1 MLFRNTT
8 MSSSDYRLSVRDNAM
23 NPRQKPSRSFRIT
36 KDYFVVCQNLI
47 LRNPAIGSPSVGPDC
62 LQHLP
67 SFRCSWPTAEP
78 FQKTL
83 NGCSRRIFHH
93 PHMGKPWSLPALLIP
108 IKRNGTQNSALPF
121 ASAASFLPRRSEK
134 RLVHLNQTCK
144 LVLSISV
151 CHRLPDFVGHQPSS
165 LIIFDFQRP
174 LHLRDRY
181 ANFFQGHV
189 VDNPIPLEQRCSGL
203 MKNGSCGQAGL
214 GATSFT
220 VQDFSRPDKPR
231 LAITASRTDKPVW
244 PPYFLEVL
252 RTCLLSGKGFLKLKQ
267 TPFSVNLSHSYTLKK
282 GT

>member
-8 MSSSDYRLSVRDNAM
+8 MSSSDYRLSVRDNAV
-23 NPRQKPSRSFRIT
+23 NPRQKHSRSFGVT
-36 KDYFVVCQNLI
+36 EAPFAVCQTLI
-47 LRNPAIGSPSVGPDC
+47 LRNPPIGSPPVGPDC

-83 NGCSRRIFHH
+83 SRRIFHH

-121 ASAASFLPRRSEK
+121 ASAASFLARRFEK
-134 RLVHLNQTCK
+134 RLVHLNQTCQM
-144 LVLSISV
+144 VSSISG

-174 LHLRDRY
+174 LHLRGRY

-189 VDNPIPLEQRCSGL
+189 VDNPLPLEQRCSGL
-203 MKNGSCGQAGL
+203 MKDS
-214 GATSFT
+214 
-220 VQDFSRPDKPR
+220 SRGR
-231 LAITASRTDKPVW
+231 
-244 PPYFLEVL
+244 
-252 RTCLLSGKGFLKLKQ
+252 G
-267 TPFSVNLSHSYTLKK
+267 
-282 GT
+282 